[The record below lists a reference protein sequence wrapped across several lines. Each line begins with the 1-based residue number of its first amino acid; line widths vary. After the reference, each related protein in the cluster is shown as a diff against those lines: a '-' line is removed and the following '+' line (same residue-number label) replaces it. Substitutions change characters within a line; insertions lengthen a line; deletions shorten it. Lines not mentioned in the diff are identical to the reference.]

1 MKRSM
6 SKSLLSLTV
15 TVSVVLSWGM
25 ACFASSTVNC
35 DTIKIGDVIEEGT
48 VIVDVYYDGD
58 DHSPFGSGIYVYSWS
73 DYGEIGSVPRTKIQD
88 YDTWTADQTY
98 TVFKVVKGRIHYDL
112 FLLPGTSPL
121 DEGEYPGCDHVPGI
135 VESEQLT
142 PEQIRALSVTNF
154 TETMYDRIIGGPYY
168 PGFINASVDQL
179 MDQGGSGSDL
189 VRSLLTNDQY
199 VPVDGSERDAVLE
212 LYSDLF
218 NRTPSEAELDNWI
231 NAIEN
236 GATREEVLDYFLSS
250 PEWEQVCVFYGVQP

>member
-6 SKSLLSLTV
+6 TKSLLSLTV
-15 TVSVVLSWGM
+15 TVSVVLSLGM

-35 DTIKIGDVIEEGT
+35 DTIKTGDVIEEGT

-121 DEGEYPGCDHVPGI
+121 DEGI

-154 TETMYDRIIGGPYY
+154 TETLYDRIIGGPYY

-179 MDQGGSGSDL
+179 MNQGGSGSDL

-250 PEWEQVCVFYGVQP
+250 PEWEQVCVFYGVLP